1 MEATNHTKYRVGN
14 MNSAILRAKNGTGCQ
29 EEAHHRKTRHRK
41 THHRKIR
48 HRKFRHR
55 KPWYTIHTRHKGTNA
70 HVTQISHNALP
81 SSTSPVV
88 QRDERSSWRCA
99 NKVGPE
105 PTHKKRIRRG
115 YRSEASMLQKKT
127 ERKEKRRRARAQY
140 RQVRQRWNFLAKTPA
155 KLNLAQERIL
165 ADILLEDMQ
174 TKQCH
179 LHQSDD
185 SLKTTEKALKIA
197 TFNVKGLN
205 FASGRQGGSNLCT
218 SWQNITLT
226 LSRFRKPM

>member
-1 MEATNHTKYRVGN
+1 
-14 MNSAILRAKNGTGCQ
+14 
-29 EEAHHRKTRHRK
+29 
-41 THHRKIR
+41 
-48 HRKFRHR
+48 
-55 KPWYTIHTRHKGTNA
+55 
-70 HVTQISHNALP
+70 
-81 SSTSPVV
+81 
-88 QRDERSSWRCA
+88 
-99 NKVGPE
+99 
-105 PTHKKRIRRG
+105 
-115 YRSEASMLQKKT
+115 MLQKKA

-155 KLNLAQERIL
+155 KLNLAQERLL

-218 SWQNITLT
+218 S
-226 LSRFRKPM
+226 

>member
-1 MEATNHTKYRVGN
+1 VG
-14 MNSAILRAKNGTGCQ
+14 
-29 EEAHHRKTRHRK
+29 
-41 THHRKIR
+41 
-48 HRKFRHR
+48 
-55 KPWYTIHTRHKGTNA
+55 
-70 HVTQISHNALP
+70 
-81 SSTSPVV
+81 
-88 QRDERSSWRCA
+88 
-99 NKVGPE
+99 
-105 PTHKKRIRRG
+105 KK
-115 YRSEASMLQKKT
+115 A

-165 ADILLEDMQ
+165 ADIEDMQ

-205 FASGRQGGSNLCT
+205 FASGRQQLMYLMTKHHIDIVALQETHVNYTGIEEHGDFLFYFPVFLKT
-218 SWQNITLT
+218 ITE
-226 LSRFRKPM
+226 RKQTCS